1 MEILVKT
8 TQLLL
13 SLSILVILHEMGHF
27 FFARLFKTR
36 VEKFYLFFNPWFSLF
51 RYKKGDTEYGLGWL
65 PLGGYVKIS
74 GMIDES
80 MDREQ
85 MKQPAQSHEFRSK
98 KSWQRLLI
106 MLGGIIFNVITAFV
120 IYSMVL
126 FTWGEKYLT
135 NDNAVHG
142 IMADSTGIKMG
153 LQNGDFIID
162 IDGSKTENFRLIP
175 HDIIVNK
182 AQYIKVLRN
191 GEEKSVAIPEW
202 IWPELIKNPSF
213 VQPRIPFVVQGFPT
227 ESFGKN
233 AGFEIGD
240 RVVAINDSAAVF
252 YDEVK
257 NGLNTHKGQE
267 VVFSVLRKKDTV
279 QIQTRIPDDGLLQI
293 FLETAPDSFFV
304 MKEKSYGFF
313 ESFPAGVEKTITTLG
328 SYVKQFKLIFSPE
341 TKAYESLGGFIS
353 IGKIFP
359 AEWDWLA
366 FWSMTA
372 FLSIILAF
380 MNFLPIPALDG
391 GHVLFLLV
399 EMVSG
404 RKPGDKFL
412 EYAQMVGMFLLIALL
427 LFANG
432 NDIIKL
438 FK

>member
-13 SLSILVILHEMGHF
+13 SLSILVILHEFGHF

-51 RYKKGDTEYGLGWL
+51 KVKKGDTEYGLGWL

-85 MKQPAQSHEFRSK
+85 MKQAPQPHEFRSK

-120 IYSMVL
+120 IYSFVL
-126 FTWGEKYLT
+126 FTWGERYLKT
-135 NDNAVHG
+135 ENAVNG
-142 IMADSTGIKMG
+142 IMVDSTGIKMG
-153 LQNGDFIID
+153 LQNGDIIVD
-162 IDGSKTENFRLIP
+162 IDGQKTENFRLIA
-175 HDIIVNK
+175 HDVIVNNAK
-182 AQYIKVLRN
+182 YIRVLRN
-191 GEEKSVAIPEW
+191 GEEKNIEIPEW

-213 VQPRIPFVVQGFPT
+213 VQPRIPFVVQGFPE

-233 AGFEIGD
+233 AGFETGD
-240 RVVAINDSAAVF
+240 RVVAMNDSATVF

-257 NGLNTHKGQE
+257 NGLKAYKGQE
-267 VVFSVLRKKDTV
+267 VVFSVLRKQDTV

-293 FLETAPDSFFV
+293 YLESAPDSFFV
-304 MKEKSYGFF
+304 MNEKSYGFF
-313 ESFPAGVEKTITTLG
+313 ESFPAGVERTFTTLG
-328 SYVKQFKLIFSPE
+328 SYVKQFKLLFQPE

-399 EMVSG
+399 EMVTR

>member
-8 TQLLL
+8 AQLLL
-13 SLSILVILHEMGHF
+13 SLSILVLLHEMGHF

-36 VEKFYLFFNPWFSLF
+36 VEKFYLFFDPWFSLF
-51 RYKKGDTEYGLGWL
+51 KIKRGDTEYGIGWL

-85 MKQPAQSHEFRSK
+85 MKQPPQPHEFRSK
-98 KSWQRLLI
+98 KSGYRLLI
-106 MLGGIIFNVITAFV
+106 MLGGIISNVITAFI

-126 FTWGEKYLT
+126 FTWGEKFLAT
-135 NDNAVHG
+135 ENAVNG
-142 IMADSTGIKMG
+142 IMVDSTGMKMG

-162 IDGSKTENFRLIP
+162 IDGNKTENFRMISK
-175 HDIIVNK
+175 DVIINK
-182 AQYIKVLRN
+182 AKNIKVLRQGQEVN
-191 GEEKSVAIPEW
+191 VPIPEA
-202 IWPELIKNPSF
+202 IWPELIKNPLF
-213 VQPRIPFVVQGFPT
+213 VQPRVPFVVEGFPE
-227 ESFGKN
+227 ESYGKN
-233 AGFEIGD
+233 AGFMKGD
-240 RVVAINDSAAVF
+240 RVVAMNHTSARF

-257 NGLNTHKGQE
+257 RGLNTNKGKD
-267 VVFSVLRKKDTV
+267 VVFSVLRNKDTV
-279 QIQTRIPDDGLLQI
+279 EIQTRIPDDGLLQI
-293 FLETAPDSFFV
+293 FLVTSPDSFFV
-304 MKEKSYGFF
+304 MNEKSYGFF
-313 ESFPAGVEKTITTLG
+313 ESFPAGVEHSYTILTD
-328 SYVKQFKLIFSPE
+328 YVKQFKLLFQPK
-341 TKAYESLGGFIS
+341 TKAYESLGGFIA

-359 AEWDWLA
+359 AEWDWFS

-399 EMVSG
+399 EIVSG

-427 LFANG
+427 VFANA
-432 NDIIKL
+432 NDVIKL
-438 FK
+438 FQ